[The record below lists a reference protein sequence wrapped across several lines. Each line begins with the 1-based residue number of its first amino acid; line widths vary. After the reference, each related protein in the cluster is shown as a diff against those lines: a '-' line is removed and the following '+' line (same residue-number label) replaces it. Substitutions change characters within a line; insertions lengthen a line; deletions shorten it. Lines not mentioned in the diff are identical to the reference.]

1 MLLIALA
8 IATRDAVRYTFG
20 DKEIDMANTS
30 VKIKVSKDVYLR
42 LKDFVS
48 ERRLSK
54 SMVASNAI
62 TKYLDELESL
72 EDKIDAQEAEKAWL
86 DFVASGEKA
95 IPAEKVYKKLR
106 I

>member
-1 MLLIALA
+1 M
-8 IATRDAVRYTFG
+8 RYIIG
-20 DKEIDMANTS
+20 DKRDVDMANTS

-54 SMVASNAI
+54 SMVVTNAI
-62 TKYLDELESL
+62 TKYLDELEFL
-72 EDKIDAQEAEKAWL
+72 EDKIDAQEAEKAWF

-95 IPAEKVYKKLR
+95 IPAEKVYKKLG